1 MSKLE
6 KSFSLFGLVDSVYS
20 KHEISWE
27 YENLQVFFKAH
38 NLFFFQSK
46 MEIFTVD

>member
-6 KSFSLFGLVDSVYS
+6 KSFSLFGLDSVYS

-27 YENLQVFFKAH
+27 YENIQVFFEAH
-38 NLFFFQSK
+38 NLFFFRGK